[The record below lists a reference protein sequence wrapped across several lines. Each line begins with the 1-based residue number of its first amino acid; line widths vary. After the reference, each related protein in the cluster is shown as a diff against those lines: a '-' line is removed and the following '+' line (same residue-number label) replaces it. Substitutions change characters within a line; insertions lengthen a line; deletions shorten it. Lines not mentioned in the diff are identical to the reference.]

1 MKTRIITTLILV
13 PALLILTTTPSHA
26 ILGAIT
32 GTIQRAQMIINQGV
46 QIANQVASLATMNG
60 QLTELTEQFQHLQDQ
75 ALGTVGTITQP
86 FTALASAP
94 TTLIGAGLSW
104 KSQFSGVAGDI
115 ANSVEQMGQA
125 GTSFTNAWQNRL
137 LTSDSVA
144 EADIVSLYANYDPV
158 LGTAATDRYR
168 ASREE
173 GDKRLVLDHALSDAA
188 AALITSAREAS
199 VSYEGLRNNTNT
211 SNTAL
216 AQAQVSAQVT
226 EGNLAAAVAQLNAYQ
241 AAKEAA
247 ENYEREVA
255 RRERLAAWLAAQQQ
269 ARAALNAQQ
278 AELDARRDA
287 MREGLLFSPHPF
299 YTGGP

>member
-1 MKTRIITTLILV
+1 MKTRIITTVFLV
-13 PALLILTTTPSHA
+13 PLFAVTSLALFDP
-26 ILGAIT
+26 T
-32 GTIQRAQMIINQGV
+32 GPIQRAQMIVNQGI
-46 QIANQVASLATMNG
+46 QIAHQVTSLATLDG
-60 QLTELTEQFQHLQDQ
+60 QLTELTNQFQHLQDQ
-75 ALGTVGTITQP
+75 ALGTVGAITQP
-86 FTALASAP
+86 FTDLASVP
-94 TTLIGAGLSW
+94 TSFISSGLSW
-104 KSQFSGVAGDI
+104 KSQFSGVAGEI
-115 ANSVEQMGQA
+115 VNSVEQMGQA

-144 EADIVSLYANYDPV
+144 EADIVSFYQNYDPA

-168 ASREE
+168 SSREE

-241 AAKEAA
+241 AAKQAA
-247 ENYEREVA
+247 EDYEREIA
-255 RRERLAAWLAAQQQ
+255 RRERLTAWMAAQQQ
-269 ARAALNAQQ
+269 ARAELNAQQ
-278 AELDARRDA
+278 ANLDARRDD
-287 MREGLLFSPHPF
+287 MREGLLFSPVPF
-299 YTGGP
+299 YTGN